1 MIKFL
6 IVFCSMAAMF
16 FAFGQGMDEG
26 KNSDCHIGFK
36 GVIFFGLLELLLMF
50 LLQKIKMN
58 IFEIDAI
65 DLTGIIC
72 LVAGISWLLSLLLCW
87 WKGDF
92 DYLIVRTKKLYR
104 LYEEGR

>member
-50 LLQKIKMN
+50 LL
-58 IFEIDAI
+58 
-65 DLTGIIC
+65 
-72 LVAGISWLLSLLLCW
+72 
-87 WKGDF
+87 
-92 DYLIVRTKKLYR
+92 
-104 LYEEGR
+104 

>member
-1 MIKFL
+1 MQYRILYCRRNAKGAREMIKFL

-50 LLQKIKMN
+50 LL
-58 IFEIDAI
+58 
-65 DLTGIIC
+65 
-72 LVAGISWLLSLLLCW
+72 
-87 WKGDF
+87 
-92 DYLIVRTKKLYR
+92 
-104 LYEEGR
+104 